1 MEKLLEHMLR
11 NMELTIGY
19 GRNYFTMN
27 RGSFHYR
34 KMVRWRRDL
43 KRTGYEKTAEG
54 FVLTFLD
61 EKENRQ
67 YFMDITVRDGHY
79 KAEMRSCPKNVNR
92 FWVRLPCGK
101 NEHIYGC
108 GETYSRFDLKGEKV
122 RIFVAEHQNTR
133 RISRKIVKDRIVG
146 TDPEKDLPFSA
157 YESYYAQPTFVSSRK
172 YYLHADT
179 VRYAEFDFRKE
190 DRISLRLQERP
201 VFHMESGKTFEEVSQ
216 KLSAL
221 LGSYGRLPEWLYDGT
236 ILAIQEGCEAID
248 RRLQKALDA
257 GIKVNGV
264 WSQDW
269 CGCRRTGFGYQVMW
283 NWEADSALY
292 PDLKEKIAEWKQKGV
307 RFLGYINPFM
317 AIEKPL
323 YQYASRHGYCVKNK
337 KGEDYMVTITTFPAA
352 MIDFTN
358 PEAYAWYKQLICQNM
373 IGIGMSGWMADFGE
387 YLPVDSVLYDG
398 DPKELHNQWPAIWA
412 KLNREAIEEC
422 GVKDEVFF
430 FMRAGFTGSVKDAA
444 CMWTGDQ
451 HVDWTEDDGLPSVI
465 PASLSLGLSGQT
477 IVHSDAGG
485 YTTVMQM
492 TRSKELLLRWEE
504 MNAFSPLFRFHEGN
518 QPSRNVQFDSD
529 EQLLEH
535 LARLSRIHVILKPY
549 LIETEK
555 EAQAG
560 IPMMRPLFYH
570 YNSDWEI
577 ENEYLLGRDLLI
589 APVYKEGREQR
600 HVTLPDDAWV
610 ELATGMEYGKGV
622 YDIKAPIGSIPVFV
636 RRHPSVL
643 QKETLDAL
651 IRELRK

>member
-292 PDLKEKIAEWKQKGV
+292 PDLKEKIAELKQKGV

>member
-1 MEKLLEHMLR
+1 METLLHHMLR
-11 NMELTIGY
+11 NMNLTIGY
-19 GRNYFTMN
+19 GKNYFTMN

-43 KRTGYEKTAEG
+43 KRTGYTKTADG

-61 EKENRQ
+61 GKENRE
-67 YFMDITVRDGHY
+67 YYMDITVKDGHY
-79 KAEMRSCPKNVNR
+79 KAEMRSCPDYVNR
-92 FWVRLPCGK
+92 FWVRLPCGA

-108 GETYSRFDLKGEKV
+108 GETYSEFDLKGEKV
-122 RIFVAEHQNTR
+122 RIFVAEHQNAR
-133 RISRKIVKDRIVG
+133 RITRKIVKDRIVG
-146 TDPEKDLPFSA
+146 TDPEKDLRFQA

-190 DRISLRLQERP
+190 DQISLRLQERP
-201 VFHMESGKTFEEVSQ
+201 VFHMESGKTFEEVSR

-221 LGSYGRLPEWLYDGT
+221 LGSYGKLPEWLYDGV
-236 ILAIQEGCEAID
+236 ILAIQEGCEAVD
-248 RRLQKALDA
+248 TRLQKALDA
-257 GIKVNGV
+257 GVRVNGV

-283 NWEADSALY
+283 NWEADQELY
-292 PDLKEKIAEWKQKGV
+292 PGLREKIAEWKEKGV
-307 RFLGYINPFM
+307 HFLGYINPFM

-323 YQYASRHGYCVKNK
+323 YAYASSHGYCVKNR

-358 PEAYAWYKQLICQNM
+358 PEAYAWYKQLIKDNM

-387 YLPVDSVLYDG
+387 YLPMDCVLYDG

-412 KLNREAIEEC
+412 KLNREAVEEC
-422 GVKDEVFF
+422 SVRDEVFY
-430 FMRAGFTGSVKDAA
+430 FMRAGFTGSVRDAA

-465 PASLSLGLSGQT
+465 PASLSLGLSGQA

-504 MNAFSPLFRFHEGN
+504 MNAFSPLFRLHEGN
-518 QPSRNVQFDSD
+518 QPSRNVQFDADS
-529 EQLLEH
+529 ELLAH
-535 LARLSRIHVILKPY
+535 LAKQSRIHTILRPY
-549 LIETEK
+549 LLETEK
-555 EAQAG
+555 EAQNG

-570 YNSDWEI
+570 YEDYWQDDK
-577 ENEYLLGRDLLI
+577 EYLLGRDLLI
-589 APVYKEGREQR
+589 APVYKEGRVKR
-600 HVTLPDDAWV
+600 HVNLPDDTWI
-610 ELATGMEYGKGV
+610 ELSTGREYRKGT
-622 YDIKAPIGSIPVFV
+622 YEIEAPIGRIPVFARKDPAV
-636 RRHPSVL
+636 IR
-643 QKETLDAL
+643 KET
-651 IRELRK
+651 IRELMEEMTK

>member
-1 MEKLLEHMLR
+1 MKELLHHMLK

-19 GRNYFTMN
+19 GKNYFTMN

-34 KMVRWRRDL
+34 KMVQWRRDL
-43 KRTGYEKTAEG
+43 IRTGYKLTKDG
-54 FVLTFLD
+54 FTLTFLD
-61 EKENRQ
+61 EKENRE
-67 YFMDITVRDGHY
+67 YIMDIHVHDHRYD
-79 KAEMRSCPKNVNR
+79 AEMRSCPDNVNR
-92 FWVRLPCGK
+92 FWVRLPCGAD
-101 NEHIYGC
+101 EHFYGC

-133 RISRKIVKDRIVG
+133 RISQKIIKDRIAG
-146 TDPEKDLPFSA
+146 TDPEKDLRFSA

-190 DRISLRLQERP
+190 NRISLRLQEKP
-201 VFHMESGKTFEEVSQ
+201 KFHMESGNSFAEVSE

-221 LGSYGRLPEWLYDGT
+221 LGSYGKLPEWLYDGV
-236 ILAIQEGCEAID
+236 ILAIQEGCEAVD

-257 GIKVNGV
+257 GVKVNGV

-283 NWEADSALY
+283 NWQADDELY
-292 PDLKEKIAEWKQKGV
+292 PNLREKIAEWKEKGV
-307 RFLGYINPFM
+307 HFLGYINPFM

-323 YQYASRHGYCVKNK
+323 YKYASEHGYCVKNK

-358 PEAYAWYKQLICQNM
+358 PEAYEWYKSLIKENM

-398 DPKELHNQWPAIWA
+398 DPQALHNQWPAIWA
-412 KLNREAIEEC
+412 KLNREAVEEC

-430 FMRAGFTGSVKDAA
+430 FMRAGFTGSVRDAA

-451 HVDWTEDDGLPSVI
+451 HVDWTKDDGLPSVI
-465 PASLSLGLSGQT
+465 PASLSLGMSGQT

-492 TRSKELLLRWEE
+492 VRSKELLLRWEE
-504 MNAFSPLFRFHEGN
+504 MNAFSPLFRLHEGN

-529 EQLLEH
+529 DELLAH
-535 LARLSRIHVILKPY
+535 LAKMSRIHAILKPY
-549 LIETEK
+549 LIKTEA
-555 EAQAG
+555 EAQRG

-570 YNSDWEI
+570 YETEWQDDK
-577 ENEYLLGRDLLI
+577 EYLLGRDLLI
-589 APVYKEGREQR
+589 APIRKEGRTDR
-600 HVTLPDDAWV
+600 HVILPGETWIEV
-610 ELATGMEYGKGV
+610 SIGKEYAPGD
-622 YDIKAPIGSIPVFV
+622 YLIEAPIGKIPVFV
-636 RRHPSVL
+636 RRDHTVISE
-643 QKETLDAL
+643 ETLTAL
-651 IRELRK
+651 KEELRK

>member
-61 EKENRQ
+61 EKENRK
-67 YFMDITVRDGHY
+67 YFMDITVHDGHY

-190 DRISLRLQERP
+190 NRISLRLQERP

-221 LGSYGRLPEWLYDGT
+221 LGSYGRLPEWLYDGA

-257 GIKVNGV
+257 GVKVNGV

-283 NWEADSALY
+283 NWEADPALY

-529 EQLLEH
+529 EQLLDH

-589 APVYKEGREQR
+589 APVYKQGKEQR

>member
-1 MEKLLEHMLR
+1 MEKLMHHMLR
-11 NMELTIGY
+11 NMNLTIGY
-19 GRNYFTMN
+19 GKNYFTMN

-43 KRTGYEKTAEG
+43 KRTGFEKTADG

-61 EKENRQ
+61 EKENRE
-67 YFMDITVRDGHY
+67 YFMDITVKNGHY
-79 KAEMRSCPKNVNR
+79 KAEMRSCPDYVNR
-92 FWVRLPCGK
+92 FWVRLPCGA

-108 GETYSRFDLKGEKV
+108 GETYSRFDLKGEKA
-122 RIFVAEHQNTR
+122 RIFVAEHQNAR

-146 TDPEKDLPFSA
+146 TDPEKDLRFSA

-190 DRISLRLQERP
+190 DQISLRLQERP
-201 VFHMESGKTFEEVSQ
+201 VIHMESGKTFAEVSE

-221 LGSYGRLPEWLYDGT
+221 LGSYGKLPEWLYDGV
-236 ILAIQEGCEAID
+236 ILAIQEGCEAVD
-248 RRLQKALDA
+248 ARLQKALDA
-257 GIKVNGV
+257 GVRVNGV

-283 NWEADSALY
+283 NWEADPDLY
-292 PDLKEKIAEWKQKGV
+292 PDLKNKIAEWKAKGV
-307 RFLGYINPFM
+307 HFLGYINPFM

-323 YQYASRHGYCVKNK
+323 YAYASSHGYCVKNR

-358 PEAYAWYKQLICQNM
+358 PEAYAWYKNLIKENM

-387 YLPVDSVLYDG
+387 YLPMDCVLYDG

-412 KLNREAIEEC
+412 KLNREAVEEC
-422 GVKDEVFF
+422 GVRDEVFF
-430 FMRAGFTGSVKDAA
+430 FMRAGYTGSVRDAA

-492 TRSKELLLRWEE
+492 TRSEELLLRWEE
-504 MNAFSPLFRFHEGN
+504 MNAYSPLFRLHEGN
-518 QPSRNVQFDSD
+518 QPSRNVQFDAND
-529 EQLLEH
+529 TLLAH
-535 LARLSRIHVILKPY
+535 LAKQSRIHTILKPY

-555 EAQAG
+555 EAQKG

-570 YNSDWEI
+570 YEDQWQEDK
-577 ENEYLLGRDLLI
+577 EYMLGRDLLI
-589 APVYKEGREQR
+589 APVYKQGRNER
-600 HVTLPDDAWV
+600 HVTLPDDIWI
-610 ELATGMEYGKGV
+610 ELATGREYRKGT
-622 YDIKAPIGSIPVFV
+622 YEIQAPIGRVPVFV
-636 RRHPSVL
+636 RKDPSVIRS
-643 QKETLDAL
+643 ET
-651 IRELRK
+651 IRELMEEMKK